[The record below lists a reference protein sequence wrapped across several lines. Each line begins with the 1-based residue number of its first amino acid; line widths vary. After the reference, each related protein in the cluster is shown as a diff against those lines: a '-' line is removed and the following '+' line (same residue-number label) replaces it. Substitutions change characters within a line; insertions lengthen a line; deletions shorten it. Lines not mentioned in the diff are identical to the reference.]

1 MRAYLWSTYLSYLT
15 RSTCTSEIITD
26 SVLKSSKSPC
36 DTLSHPAPLER
47 HVLINGS
54 LYSSST
60 VVVQITQ
67 SFDGAPIVAC
77 WKSSGKNGCLY
88 LTLFEPLW
96 CHASAVDDDYE
107 ASQHTHIIISLSVSL
122 SCKDTHTRR
131 HAILHCVCK
140 I

>member
-1 MRAYLWSTYLSYLT
+1 MLYIQAALIICGLFICDFAYMRLENGIFSGTYPLIYSNPWSFYIQIHYMRAYLWSTYLSYLT

-60 VVVQITQ
+60 VVVQIT
-67 SFDGAPIVAC
+67 
-77 WKSSGKNGCLY
+77 
-88 LTLFEPLW
+88 
-96 CHASAVDDDYE
+96 
-107 ASQHTHIIISLSVSL
+107 
-122 SCKDTHTRR
+122 
-131 HAILHCVCK
+131 
-140 I
+140 